1 MEVRMFANFKIIWK
15 YLSWIR
21 MGTLKHVP
29 YGTIMDST
37 RIGPRIMD
45 REKIFLVID
54 KCHTKMSQMSHMK
67 NFQ

>member
-1 MEVRMFANFKIIWK
+1 
-15 YLSWIR
+15 

-29 YGTIMDST
+29 HGIFMDST

-67 NFQ
+67 KNSMRIMDYGL